1 MAIEVVDSTP
11 HPSVVREKIC
21 TSCGVTL
28 RYTPKDIVT
37 SYSYDYTGYSYDYTG
52 YWDYVYSIQCPRCGE
67 KLGVKAP

>member
-37 SYSYDYTGYSYDYTG
+37 GKSYDYTGD
-52 YWDYVYSIQCPRCGE
+52 WDYVYSIQCPRCGV